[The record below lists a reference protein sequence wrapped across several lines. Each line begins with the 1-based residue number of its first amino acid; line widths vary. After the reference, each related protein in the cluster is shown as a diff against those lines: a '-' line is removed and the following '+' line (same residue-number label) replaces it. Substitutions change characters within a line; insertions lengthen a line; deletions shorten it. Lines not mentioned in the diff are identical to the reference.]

1 MSCTQ
6 TLNGIARDCQSSI
19 GGVKRVLLAN
29 RDDVSAITKT
39 DGIVTAISM
48 ATGATFKEYYLRR
61 FSGSLVSAYQVNENG
76 SPYVLSTLVMSFSRL
91 EASKRLEVT
100 AIAQAD
106 LVGIVE
112 DLNGK
117 FWYVGEDDPLALA
130 DGTDANTGT
139 QRADFNGYNVT
150 LEAASRELPP
160 EVNSGI
166 IDGLL
171 SA

>member
-29 RDDVSAITKT
+29 RDDVSAVTKT

-61 FSGSLVSAYQVNENG
+61 LSGSLTSAYQVNENG
-76 SPYVLSTLVMSFSRL
+76 SNYVLSKLVMSFSRL

-100 AIAQAD
+100 VIAQAD
-106 LVGIVE
+106 L
-112 DLNGK
+112 DGK
-117 FWYVGEDDPLALA
+117 FWYIGEDDPLGLA

-139 QRADFNGYNVT
+139 KRTDFNGYNVT

-160 EVNSGI
+160 EVNAGI